1 MFSYLKEFNFVSVLV
16 RLLLAMLGGGIMGFG
31 RSKKARSAGFRTY
44 MLISIGASLAV
55 LITLYYYEMMHGP
68 WQEIMAR
75 VGEKFDASRLAAQ
88 VITGIGFLGAGTIIK
103 GAHQQV
109 NGLTTATGMF
119 ATVCIGIAAGCGF
132 YECTIPAIVIAALVL
147 NPMSPLEVSFKRKL
161 RNISMTVE
169 FESIEDIDKING
181 VIKEHEAKVYDIDIE
196 RFEKEKDKFPS
207 AIFILQMSKNN
218 RSHSAMLSSVAEL
231 PCVRSVHEL
240 IA

>member
-1 MFSYLKEFNFVSVLV
+1 MFAYLKEFNFVSVLF

-44 MLISIGASLAV
+44 MLISIGAALSV
-55 LITLYYYEMMHGP
+55 LLTLYYYAMLHGP
-68 WQEIMAR
+68 WQEALAR
-75 VGEKFDASRLAAQ
+75 VGEKFDASRLGAA

-103 GAHQQV
+103 SAHQQV

-132 YECTIPAIVIAALVL
+132 YECAIPAIVIAALVL
-147 NPMSPLEVSFKRKL
+147 NPMSPLEVEFKRKL

-169 FESIEDIDKING
+169 FESIEDIDKINN

-196 RFEKEKDKFPS
+196 RFEKEKNKFPS

-218 RSHSAMLSSVAEL
+218 RSHSAMLSSIAEL